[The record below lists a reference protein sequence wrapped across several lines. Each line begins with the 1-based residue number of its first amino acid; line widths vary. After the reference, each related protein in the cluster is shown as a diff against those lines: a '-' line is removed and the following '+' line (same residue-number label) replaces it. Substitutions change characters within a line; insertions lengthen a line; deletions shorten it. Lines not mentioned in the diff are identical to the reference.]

1 MRERFDVHAEITKA
15 IIAAI
20 ENGPGDFQLPWHR
33 PGVCLERPK
42 NAVTG
47 HRYSGV
53 NILALWASG
62 MERRYESGLWAS
74 YRQWRELGGQVKK
87 GEKGTVIVFCK
98 ELTVEVE
105 DEATGDM
112 NPETRLFARASRV
125 FNAAQV
131 DGFELSVPEVRDPAQ
146 LLADAEAFVEGTGAV
161 VEHGGSS
168 ACYIPARD
176 IIQMPLRERFTGTDT
191 SSATESYYST
201 LCHEL
206 THWSGAPHRLDR
218 DLSGRFGT
226 ESYAMEELVAELGS
240 AFLCADLG
248 ISPAPRADHA
258 AYLAGWLNIAKED
271 PRALFTVASK
281 ASQAVAFLQGDGAAG
296 SASRNGNPDRQAAGR
311 DRSRRAA

>member
-62 MERRYESGLWAS
+62 MERGYESGLWAS

-105 DEATGDM
+105 DEMTGDAT
-112 NPETRLFARASRV
+112 PETRLFARASRV

-131 DGFELSVPEVRDPAQ
+131 DGFELAAPEVKDPAR
-146 LLADAEAFVEGTGAV
+146 LLAAAEAFVAATGV
-161 VEHGGSS
+161 VIDHCGSS

-176 IIQMPLRERFTGTDT
+176 IIQMPPRERFTGTDT

-201 LCHEL
+201 VCHEL

-218 DLSGRFGT
+218 ELSGRFGSK
-226 ESYAMEELVAELGS
+226 SYAMEELVAELGS
-240 AFLCADLG
+240 AFLCADLA

-258 AYLAGWLNIAKED
+258 AYLAGWLKVAKED

-281 ASQAVAFLQGDGAAG
+281 ASQAASFLQG
-296 SASRNGNPDRQAAGR
+296 NGKVSCATSGESNIRQDVR
-311 DRSRRAA
+311 LRRLRHGT